1 MTTITLNE
9 QLDRDWDWYA
19 SDREGMIG
27 HFTTAGMRRLPKTI
41 EQDRDTA
48 LRLIHYFDIEAPKSF
63 SYVVRAGVEVDAGG
77 WRDESVRRRYL
88 ASFVD
93 MASAGLFSYNTFLSG
108 PGKYYLVAFPEK
120 PIHIDQLPLEIRDL
134 AIRTQSPYP
143 FAKTTYISEEETRE
157 W

>member
-1 MTTITLNE
+1 LTTIILNE
-9 QLDRDWDWYA
+9 QLDRDWDGYA
-19 SDREGMIG
+19 SDQEGMIG
-27 HFTTAGMRRLPKTI
+27 HFTTAGLRRLPKTI
-41 EQDRDTA
+41 ERNRDDV
-48 LRLIHYFDIEAPKSF
+48 LRLIHYFDLEAPKSS

-77 WRDESVRRRYL
+77 WKDESVRRWYL
-88 ASFVD
+88 TSFVD
-93 MASAGLFSYNTFLSG
+93 MASVRLFSYDTFLSG

-120 PIHIDQLPLEIRDL
+120 PIHIDRLPSEIRDL